1 MSFTHKV
8 YAVEQLAWLLDIN
21 WEEEVTKRSKRM
33 ISGILYIVVILVFV
47 LLCLI
52 PIYLIGC
59 YFYALYKD
67 LKNYNA
73 RLKDQKNFERL

>member
-1 MSFTHKV
+1 
-8 YAVEQLAWLLDIN
+8 
-21 WEEEVTKRSKRM
+21 M
-33 ISGILYIVVILVFV
+33 ISGILYIVVIVVFV

-52 PIYLIGC
+52 PIYLIGS

>member
-1 MSFTHKV
+1 
-8 YAVEQLAWLLDIN
+8 
-21 WEEEVTKRSKRM
+21 M
-33 ISGILYIVVILVFV
+33 ISGILYIVVIVVFI

-52 PIYLIGC
+52 PMYLIGC

-73 RLKDQKNFERL
+73 RLRERNNQT